1 MERVV
6 ESELLDELPPQDPQA
21 LRSRRDIR
29 RLNLLMGHP
38 GLMARLLRQCPD
50 GRDGQRLVEL
60 GAGDGHFLLSVARR
74 LGKRWRTADA
84 TLVDR
89 LDAVDPEVRQ
99 GFRLLGWRIRAEVA
113 EAVAWLRRAPPESAG
128 VVCCN
133 LLLHQLP
140 EEPLA
145 ELLRLAARTA
155 PLFIALEPRRSR
167 WPHFCARFLPLAGC
181 GPVTCHDGLVSM
193 RAGFVNRELSALW
206 PEAGRWEL
214 TEQSAGLFSHV
225 FVAQRKG

>member
-6 ESELLDELPPQDPQA
+6 KPELLDELPPQDPQA

-29 RLNLLMGHP
+29 WLNVLMGHP
-38 GLMARLLRQCPD
+38 GLMTRFLKQCPD
-50 GRDGQRLVEL
+50 GRSGRRLVEL

-74 LGKRWRTADA
+74 LRKHWRKADA

-89 LDAVDPEVRQ
+89 LDVVDPQVREGFDLVRWRLRVEVT
-99 GFRLLGWRIRAEVA
+99 
-113 EAVAWLRRAPPESAG
+113 EAVAWLRQAPPESTG

-140 EEPLA
+140 EESLA
-145 ELLRLAARTA
+145 ELFRLAARTA
-155 PLFIALEPRRSR
+155 PVFIALEPRRSW

-193 RAGFVNRELSALW
+193 RAGFANRELSALW

-214 TEQSAGLFSHV
+214 TERSAGLFSHL
-225 FVAQRKG
+225 FVARRKG